1 MLVGSTTSTTTA
13 PTVASG
19 SDQSSKVEVQPMETS
34 KGKTIR
40 VIRNGESPNAKKNF
54 HHHAAVASE
63 KTTDSLEHQQLLENR
78 HQENILQS
86 VQQSEKSKLEDKDKK
101 QTSTQSQT
109 QNEEEVDL
117 LRNCDGG
124 IRYVNTVFKNYQKL
138 SHLNN
143 FQILRKRDVLQVI
156 FNHYDFNL

>member
-1 MLVGSTTSTTTA
+1 MAST
-13 PTVASG
+13 
-19 SDQSSKVEVQPMETS
+19 
-34 KGKTIR
+34 
-40 VIRNGESPNAKKNF
+40 
-54 HHHAAVASE
+54 AAASE
-63 KTTDSLEHQQLLENR
+63 KTTDSLEHQHLMENR
-78 HQENILQS
+78 HQEMILQS
-86 VQQSEKSKLEDKDKK
+86 ERKLED
-101 QTSTQSQT
+101 TSKTSQT

>member
-1 MLVGSTTSTTTA
+1 
-13 PTVASG
+13 
-19 SDQSSKVEVQPMETS
+19 METS

-54 HHHAAVASE
+54 HHHAVASTAAASE
-63 KTTDSLEHQQLLENR
+63 KTTDSLEHQHLMENR
-78 HQENILQS
+78 HQEMILQS
-86 VQQSEKSKLEDKDKK
+86 ERKLED
-101 QTSTQSQT
+101 TSKTSQT

-138 SHLNN
+138 S
-143 FQILRKRDVLQVI
+143 Q
-156 FNHYDFNL
+156 

>member
-40 VIRNGESPNAKKNF
+40 VVRNGESPNAKKNF

-86 VQQSEKSKLEDKDKK
+86 VQQIEKSKLEDKDKK

-124 IRYVNTVFKNYQKL
+124 IR
-138 SHLNN
+138 
-143 FQILRKRDVLQVI
+143 
-156 FNHYDFNL
+156 

>member
-78 HQENILQS
+78 HQENIS
-86 VQQSEKSKLEDKDKK
+86 VQQSESKLEDKDKK

-138 SHLNN
+138 S
-143 FQILRKRDVLQVI
+143 Q
-156 FNHYDFNL
+156 

>member
-54 HHHAAVASE
+54 HHHAVASTAAASE
-63 KTTDSLEHQQLLENR
+63 KTTDSLEHQHLMENR
-78 HQENILQS
+78 HQEIILQS
-86 VQQSEKSKLEDKDKK
+86 ERKLED
-101 QTSTQSQT
+101 TSKTSQT

-124 IRYVNTVFKNYQKL
+124 IRYVNTVFKNFQKL